1 MTVSGVSSPSYTQEL
16 ASSNQTMG
24 KDEFLKLLIT
34 QLQYQDA
41 MNPMDDK
48 EFISQM
54 AQFSSLE
61 QIQNLSSIMEN
72 GLQNIAKSQE
82 TLSENIAGSMVLMLD
97 YLAMGTINQGMS
109 LLGRE
114 VTYQSGEEEKT
125 GTVTAIRK
133 VDGYFK
139 IIVDG
144 EEVSVLDINS
154 VK

>member
-1 MTVSGVSSPSYTQEL
+1 MTVSAVSSSSYTQEL
-16 ASSNQTMG
+16 VSSNQSMG

-61 QIQNLSSIMEN
+61 QIQNLSSIMED
-72 GLQNIAKSQE
+72 GLQNLTDSQE
-82 TLSENIAGSMVLMLD
+82 SLSENMAGTLTLMLD
-97 YLAMGTINQGMS
+97 YLAMGTINQGMG

-125 GTVTAIRK
+125 GTVTALRK

-139 IIVDG
+139 IVVDG
-144 EEVSVLDINS
+144 EEVSILDINS

>member
-1 MTVSGVSSPSYTQEL
+1 MSVTAVSSASYTEQL
-16 ASSNQTMG
+16 AASNQSMG

-41 MNPMDDK
+41 MNPMEDK

-61 QIQNLSSIMEN
+61 QIQNLSSVTEE
-72 GLQNIAKSQE
+72 GFQTLTDSQE
-82 TLSENIAGSMVLMLD
+82 SLSENFAGTMTLMLD
-97 YLAMGTINQGMS
+97 YLAMGTINQGMG

-114 VTYQSGEEEKT
+114 VTYQSGGEEKT
-125 GTVTAIRK
+125 GTVTALRK

-139 IIVDG
+139 IIVDKD
-144 EEVSVLDINS
+144 EVSILDINS